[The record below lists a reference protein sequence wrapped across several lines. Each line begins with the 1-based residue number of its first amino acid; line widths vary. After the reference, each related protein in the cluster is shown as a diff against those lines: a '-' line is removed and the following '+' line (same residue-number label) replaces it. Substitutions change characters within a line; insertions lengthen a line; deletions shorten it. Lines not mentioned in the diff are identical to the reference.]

1 MGWEAAMSKP
11 ILTLEEI
18 DTAVAAARAKAL
30 RKANGNGAA
39 ALHGPHSPFIGNQD
53 PEPPAIVNLQ
63 RASELK
69 ATSIS
74 WVWPGWLARGKA
86 HIIGGQPGAGKTTLA
101 MKIAAT
107 ISTGGRWPGG
117 TTATKGN
124 VVIWSG
130 EDDQADTLK
139 PRLAASGADLDRVFF
154 VQDVL
159 EGKERRPFDPAKDI
173 GPLKR
178 AIEAAGGAVLL
189 VIDPIV
195 SAVAG
200 DSHKNGETRRSLQPL
215 IDLAS
220 DVGAALLGITH
231 FSKGTSG
238 REPIERIT
246 GSIAFGALARVVMV
260 AAKEP
265 EAEDGTSGR
274 RILARAKS
282 NIGPDEG
289 GFAYF
294 LELVPMPGNANI
306 EVSVAVWGERIDG
319 TARDMLAVAES
330 SDDDGEGTQLRE
342 AKDFLLDFLMDGPKP
357 AKVVQAAARDAGHRA
372 ATLRRAK
379 DALGIASAKNSG
391 DGSWKW
397 ALPQGA
403 QQNSRCSSVQGMS
416 TLSTLSTFKEKQ
428 CVRDEHLDQ
437 DAQGAHH
444 FKVEHLDPDSK
455 GGTTID
461 GWEGEI

>member
-1 MGWEAAMSKP
+1 MNAYPDGFNSWPQEKKNQHFAAEAA
-11 ILTLEEI
+11 LYRET
-18 DTAVAAARAKAL
+18 R

-39 ALHGPHSPFIGNQD
+39 PMPGSGTPFNSDQAS
-53 PEPPAIVNLQ
+53 ERPAVVNLQ
-63 RASELK
+63 RASDLK
-69 ATSIS
+69 ATPIS

-101 MKIAAT
+101 MKIAAAVT
-107 ISTGGRWPGG
+107 TGGRWPDG

-124 VVIWSG
+124 VIIWSG
-130 EDDQADTLK
+130 EDDPADTLV

-154 VQDVL
+154 VEDVL

-173 GPLKR
+173 GPLKQ

-189 VIDPIV
+189 IVDPIV

-215 IDLAS
+215 VDLAS
-220 DVGAALLGITH
+220 DVKAALLGITH

-246 GSIAFGALARVVMV
+246 GSIAFGALARVVKV

-265 EAEDGTSGR
+265 ETKDGTGGR

-289 GFAYF
+289 GFAYS

-306 EVSVAVWGERIDG
+306 EASVAVWGERIDG

-330 SDDDGEGTQLRE
+330 SDDGGEAYAFNE

-357 AKVVQAAARDAGHRA
+357 AKECKAAIAEAGLSLV
-372 ATLRRAK
+372 TVKRAK
-379 DALGIASAKNSG
+379 SKLKIAS
-391 DGSWKW
+391 
-397 ALPQGA
+397 
-403 QQNSRCSSVQGMS
+403 V
-416 TLSTLSTFKEKQ
+416 
-428 CVRDEHLDQ
+428 
-437 DAQGAHH
+437 
-444 FKVEHLDPDSK
+444 K
-455 GGTTID
+455 GGMTGGWSWVLPEEDHQNPKGLTPESLRPFENRDPLRGASEALSD